1 MSVRVK
7 VTKSSGILY
16 LGVVLQMSQ
25 TKESHQVDPDP
36 DTEFERIREERQREV
51 DKLSLELLS
60 NSKHYKKYIAK
71 NHPEEGLKRASD
83 NRQFL
88 KYKSRVAALCIELLD
103 EYEDLGESSSLVGSE
118 LQHIFKECVQKMI
131 QHLEWT
137 EYNHTNSDS
146 AGFDEEDMMF
156 PTTSSSSHRNK
167 RRPKPIS
174 SAADPFSYWG
184 ATIRKSEMQEHSDE
198 SIL

>member
-1 MSVRVK
+1 
-7 VTKSSGILY
+7 
-16 LGVVLQMSQ
+16 MSQ
-25 TKESHQVDPDP
+25 TEESQTDP
-36 DTEFERIREERQREV
+36 EFERIREERQREV
-51 DKLSLELLS
+51 DRLSLELLS

-131 QHLEWT
+131 QHLEWA
-137 EYNHTNSDS
+137 EYNHSNTDS
-146 AGFDEEDMMF
+146 AGFEDEDMMF
-156 PTTSSSSHRNK
+156 PTMSSSSHRNK
-167 RRPKPIS
+167 RKPKPNT
-174 SAADPFSYWG
+174 SATSADPFSYWG
-184 ATIRKSEMQEHSDE
+184 ATIRKSDTQNHSDE